1 LHHYFQEHLLLLL
14 AVEVVEV
21 LKNYLAVLEE
31 QVVEEQVLVFQEVLV
46 LDQMEQLTL
55 VVELEDQVVQVLVHQ
70 V

>member
-1 LHHYFQEHLLLLL
+1 LHHYFQDHLLLLL
-14 AVEVVEV
+14 VVAVVEV

-55 VVELEDQVVQVLVHQ
+55 AVELEDQVVQVLVH
-70 V
+70 